1 MSGTKGMLLFWLAT
15 FDQWTMSQFRFP
27 VIKAVVIVMSR
38 CHGAKKTKTTKKKNP
53 YVNHAFV
60 FSQGHDLL
68 LSITQNVPSNE
79 N

>member
-1 MSGTKGMLLFWLAT
+1 MSDTEGMLLFWLAT

-27 VIKAVVIVMSR
+27 VIKVVVIVKCR
-38 CHGAKKTKTTKKKNP
+38 CHGAKNKQKKNP

-68 LSITQNVPSNE
+68 LSITQRVLSNE